1 MNEFSQFAEHS
12 VKKFQSKHH
21 YTLKIIYSILI
32 VLLIL
37 VVCVILSYIAI
48 GIVMGGIAAT
58 ITIPLALIYT
68 NRLYATI
75 SYDYRITEGEIY
87 FSIVYNNSKR
97 KELGSVEIAKFETIA
112 PYKDQYK
119 ESANRL
125 TYVKEINM
133 TSSPESENIYFA
145 VLPDSED
152 HSAKTIFFFEPNDK
166 MLKLLKF
173 HNRNTVIPR
182 SKAE

>member
-12 VKKFQSKHH
+12 VQKHQSK
-21 YTLKIIYSILI
+21 YFGVIRIIYPILI
-32 VLLIL
+32 FLFTIAVNIFLSIALLGPFAVLSCA
-37 VVCVILSYIAI
+37 VMFVIEI
-48 GIVMGGIAAT
+48 
-58 ITIPLALIYT
+58 IYCGKMFS
-68 NRLYATI
+68 TI

-87 FSIVYNNSKR
+87 FSTVYNNSKR
-97 KELGSVEIAKFETIA
+97 KELGSVEISKFETIA

-145 VLPDSED
+145 VLPDPED
-152 HSAKTIFFFEPNDK
+152 RSSKTIFLFEPSEK

-182 SKAE
+182 S